1 VQSFSGALYAHSV
14 DVSQLKHHAHLL
26 SPSTVVATVAE
37 TVGGDVQQLVDRW
50 NQLVGETNDRE
61 VIRTASLSASC
72 TIVDVSCNNNNNNNN
87 NDRLTAFDPG
97 QPG

>member
-61 VIRTASLSASC
+61 VIRTASLSASF
-72 TIVDVSCNNNNNNNN
+72 TIVDVSCN
-87 NDRLTAFDPG
+87 
-97 QPG
+97 